1 LPERFSLYTDYYMN
15 RESSEA
21 HLEEIKKILKEFV
34 ERYEILGEHE
44 RKYLV
49 ERAGKE
55 LGHIDSVISYVHT
68 SENE

>member
-1 LPERFSLYTDYYMN
+1 MN

-34 ERYEILGEHE
+34 DRYEILGEHE

-49 ERAGKE
+49 DRAQKE
-55 LGHIDSVISYVHT
+55 LDHIDSVISYVHQ

>member
-1 LPERFSLYTDYYMN
+1 MN

-34 ERYEILGEHE
+34 ERYDILGERE
-44 RKYLV
+44 RKYFT
-49 ERAGKE
+49 ERAQKA
-55 LGHIDSVISYVHT
+55 LDHIDSVISFVHM

>member
-1 LPERFSLYTDYYMN
+1 LPKRFSLYTDYYMN

-34 ERYEILGEHE
+34 ERYDVLGEHE

-49 ERAGKE
+49 DRAKKE
-55 LGHIDSVISYVHT
+55 LDHIDSVISYVHT

>member
-1 LPERFSLYTDYYMN
+1 MN
-15 RESSEA
+15 RESSET

-34 ERYEILGEHE
+34 ERYDILGEHE

-49 ERAGKE
+49 ERAEKE
-55 LGHIDSVISYVHT
+55 LDHIDSVISYVHT

>member
-1 LPERFSLYTDYYMN
+1 MN
-15 RESSEA
+15 RESSET

-34 ERYEILGEHE
+34 ERYDILGEHE

-49 ERAGKE
+49 DRAKKALE
-55 LGHIDSVISYVHT
+55 HIDSVISYVHT